1 VLADTF
7 YWVLNMSITAI
18 LAGTVVLILRR
29 IKHIPRR
36 AIYILWIL
44 PFIRLILPFSFGS
57 KYSIMNLLDSI
68 AVKTVPIPKERLVPN
83 LLYSNYIGAAD
94 SYFPITYKTNILEG
108 VFKVASVVWLIIA
121 VSAILT
127 SITLYVITKSEIKDA
142 QHLKDNIYVSD
153 KLLSPA
159 VFGIFRPKI
168 ILPGYLKDENMEYIL
183 MHERTHIGQLDNL
196 WRVVAIITCCIHW
209 FNPFV
214 WLFLKRFFEDM
225 ELSCDEK
232 VLRKYHPD
240 RKTDYARALIECESK
255 KTVFA
260 SAFGGAKTRVRIENI
275 LSYKKLS
282 IFSTICL
289 TALIAAIA
297 VTLLTNAS
305 I

>member
-1 VLADTF
+1 
-7 YWVLNMSITAI
+7 
-18 LAGTVVLILRR
+18 
-29 IKHIPRR
+29 
-36 AIYILWIL
+36 
-44 PFIRLILPFSFGS
+44 
-57 KYSIMNLLDSI
+57 
-68 AVKTVPIPKERLVPN
+68 
-83 LLYSNYIGAAD
+83 
-94 SYFPITYKTNILEG
+94 
-108 VFKVASVVWLIIA
+108 
-121 VSAILT
+121 
-127 SITLYVITKSEIKDA
+127 
-142 QHLKDNIYVSD
+142 
-153 KLLSPA
+153 
-159 VFGIFRPKI
+159 
-168 ILPGYLKDENMEYIL
+168 
-183 MHERTHIGQLDNL
+183 MHERTHIGRLDNL
-196 WRVVAIITCCIHW
+196 WRVVEIITCCIHW

>member
-1 VLADTF
+1 MPADIF
-7 YWVLNMSITAI
+7 YWVLNMSITAT
-18 LAGTVVLILRR
+18 LVGAVVLILRR
-29 IKHIPRR
+29 IKHIPRT
-36 AIYILWIL
+36 AIYALWIL
-44 PFIRLILPFSFGS
+44 PLIRLIIPFSFGS
-57 KYSIMNLLDSI
+57 KYSIMNLLDGI
-68 AVKTVPIPKERLVPN
+68 AIKTVPLPKESLAPY
-83 LLYSNYIGAAD
+83 LLYSNSIRAAD
-94 SYFPITYKTNILEG
+94 SYFPITYKTNVLEG
-108 VFKVASVVWLIIA
+108 VFKIASVVWIIIA

-127 SITLYVITKSEIKDA
+127 SITLYAVTKSEIKDA
-142 QHLKDNIYVSD
+142 QHLKDNVYVSG

-168 ILPGYLKDENMEYIL
+168 ILPDYLKDENMEYIL
-183 MHERTHIGQLDNL
+183 MHESIHIRRTDNL
-196 WRVVAIITCCIHW
+196 WRVVAVLTCCIHW

-214 WLFLKRFFEDM
+214 WLFLKKYFEDM

-232 VLRKYHPD
+232 VLKKCCGD

-260 SAFGGAKTRVRIENI
+260 SAFGGARTRVRIENI

-282 IFSTICL
+282 VFSTICL
-289 TALIAAIA
+289 TALIVAIA

>member
-1 VLADTF
+1 MLADTF

-29 IKHIPRR
+29 IKHIPKK

-57 KYSIMNLLDSI
+57 KYSVMNLLDGI
-68 AVKTVPIPKERLVPN
+68 AVKTVPISKGSSMPN
-83 LLYSNYIGAAD
+83 MSFVNSFGAAD
-94 SYFPITYKTNILEG
+94 SYFPITYKTNVLEG

-142 QHLKDNIYVSD
+142 QHLKDNIYFSD

-183 MHERTHIGQLDNL
+183 MHERTHIGRLDNL

-214 WLFLKRFFEDM
+214 WLFLNRFFEDI

-232 VLRKYHPD
+232 VLRKYRTD
-240 RKTDYARALIECESK
+240 QKTDYARALIECESN

-282 IFSTICL
+282 IFSTLCL
-289 TALIAAIA
+289 TALIVAIT

>member
-1 VLADTF
+1 
-7 YWVLNMSITAI
+7 
-18 LAGTVVLILRR
+18 
-29 IKHIPRR
+29 
-36 AIYILWIL
+36 
-44 PFIRLILPFSFGS
+44 
-57 KYSIMNLLDSI
+57 MNLLDSI

-183 MHERTHIGQLDNL
+183 MHERTHIGRLDNL